1 MTRPIMTQ
9 RTFVYLIAGL
19 LSIVSVARAEAITVV
34 FPAGFEDTEGNTLH
48 NDPSPYPDSTE
59 TIVEDG
65 FRIQELHPASEF
77 LSLGS
82 GPFVISSMAF
92 RPDVSVTG
100 PVFAEWQITAL
111 NLSTTTTQLGTIFDN
126 NYGTGG
132 FTTVLS
138 GIVQLE
144 TDGVPRPGGLPHDF
158 DYVFDFQTPYVYDP
172 QQGNLLQE
180 SIVANGVPPTNTW
193 QDATDSESRLVLTLD
208 DDAEFADITL
218 DEMTIKQFTFA
229 SEPLLGDLNLDSEV
243 NGLDVDP
250 FVEVLLSGPYQLEA
264 DMNEDQVVNGL
275 DVDPF
280 VAAVVGGTQQIPEP
294 STLLL
299 CLLAL
304 AVVGGWRKW
313 KRAT

>member
-1 MTRPIMTQ
+1 MTQ

-34 FPAGFEDTEGNTLH
+34 SPAGFEDTEGNILH
-48 NDPSPYPDSTE
+48 NGPSPYPISTE
-59 TIVEDG
+59 TVFPDG
-65 FRIQELHPASEF
+65 FRIQELHPASDS
-77 LSLGS
+77 LSLGP
-82 GPFVISSMAF
+82 GPFMITSMAM

-100 PVFAEWQITAL
+100 PVFAEWNITAL
-111 NLSTTTTQLGTIFDN
+111 NLSTTTTTQLATIFDN

-172 QQGNLLQE
+172 QQGNLLVE

-193 QDATDSESRLVLTLD
+193 QDATDSESRLVIARP

-218 DEMTIKQFTFA
+218 DEITIKQFTFA

-280 VAAVVGGTQQIPEP
+280 VVAVVGGDAAQIPEP
-294 STLLL
+294 PTLLL
-299 CLLAL
+299 TLVAL
-304 AVVGGWRKW
+304 GVVGGWRNW
-313 KRAT
+313 GG